1 MVKRMRGDGRVYLP
15 KVSTI
20 YMADYWVNGHRVR
33 CSTGCRNEREAWA
46 WLRARQAEIATGN
59 YTGHTVAK
67 IMVSELVKDVLDQHR
82 INGNKS
88 IVDEERHW
96 RLHLK
101 PYFENYRAVQV
112 STDLLRSYVKKRLE
126 QLNKWGEPPKNAT
139 INRELALL
147 RSAFYLGYE
156 ATPPKVFRVPTFPM
170 LQEDNTREGF
180 LKDEDYDKLAAAAAE
195 VGLWM
200 RGLVAVYN
208 TYGWRRSEPLDDL
221 RIEQVDMLNNTIDL
235 NPGATKN
242 KDARVIKMTQEV
254 RAIIAMCLEGKQP
267 SDRVFTREHGKPIG
281 DFRKTWYKMCCSVG
295 LGRMACRKCDR
306 TVIEDAECECG
317 CKTQHYI
324 GSLVHDLRRTGC
336 RNLRRLG
343 VHEKTIMKIG
353 GWKTRSV
360 FDRYNIVDEKDL
372 ADAAAK
378 LDRKAQ
384 QRKRHSK
391 DTVVPK
397 VPANDKTSSVN

>member
-1 MVKRMRGDGRVYLP
+1 
-15 KVSTI
+15 
-20 YMADYWVNGHRVR
+20 
-33 CSTGCRNEREAWA
+33 
-46 WLRARQAEIATGN
+46 
-59 YTGHTVAK
+59 
-67 IMVSELVKDVLDQHR
+67 MVSELIKDVLDQHR

-88 IVDEERHW
+88 IIDEERHW

-101 PYFENYRAVQV
+101 PFFENYRAVQV
-112 STDLLRSYVKKRLE
+112 STDLLRSYIKERLE

-180 LKDEDYDKLAAAAAE
+180 LKDEGYDTLAGAASK

-208 TYGWRRSEPLDDL
+208 TYGWRRSEPLDEL
-221 RIEQVDMLNNTIDL
+221 RVKQVDMANNTIDL

-254 RAIIAMCLEGKQP
+254 RAIISMCIAGKQP
-267 SDRVFTREHGKPIG
+267 EDRVFTRENGSPIG

-295 LGRMACRKCDR
+295 LGKMACRKCGR
-306 TVIEDAECECG
+306 TWTEEEEGECECG
-317 CKTQHYI
+317 CTEQHYR
-324 GSLVHDLRRTGC
+324 GTLVHDLRRTGC
-336 RNLRRLG
+336 RNMRRLG
-343 VHEKTIMKIG
+343 IHEKTIMKIG

-391 DTVVPK
+391 GTVLPEVL
-397 VPANDKTSSVN
+397 ANAKTSSVN

>member
-1 MVKRMRGDGRVYLP
+1 MKRMRGDGRVYLP
-15 KVSTI
+15 PNSMI
-20 YMADYWVNGHRVR
+20 FMADYSVNGHRVR
-33 CSTGCRNEREAWA
+33 CTTGCRNEREAYA

-59 YTGHTVAK
+59 YAGQKVAK
-67 IMVSELVKDVLDQHR
+67 IMVSELIQDALDQHR
-82 INGNKS
+82 IDGNKS

-101 PYFENYRAVQV
+101 PFFGNFRAAQV
-112 STDLLRSYVKKRLE
+112 STDLLRSYVKERKG
-126 QLNKWGEPPKNAT
+126 QLNRWSKPPENST

-156 ATPPKVFRVPTFPM
+156 ATPPKVFRVPSFPM

-180 LKDEDYDKLAAAAAE
+180 LKDEDYDKLAGEAAK

-200 RGLVAVYN
+200 RGLLAVYS
-208 TYGWRRSEPLDDL
+208 TYGWRRSEPLDEL
-221 RIEQVDMLNNTIDL
+221 RVRQVDLLQGTVDL
-235 NPGATKN
+235 DPGATKN
-242 KDARVIKMTQEV
+242 KDARVIKMTREV
-254 RAIIAMCLEGKQP
+254 HAIISMCVEGKRP
-267 SDRVFTREHGKPIG
+267 EDRVFTREDGKPIG
-281 DFRKTWYKMCCSVG
+281 DFRKTWYKMCCNVG
-295 LGRMACRKCDR
+295 LGRIACRVCDR
-306 TVIEDAECECG
+306 TVTRSNCECG
-317 CKTQHYI
+317 CSDLHYI
-324 GSLVHDLRRTGC
+324 GLLVHDLRRTGC

-343 VHEKTIMKIG
+343 VHEKTIMQIG

-384 QRKRHSK
+384 QRKLRHSSG
-391 DTVVPK
+391 TVAPK
-397 VPANDKTSSVN
+397 SSTRGDSRNVN

>member
-1 MVKRMRGDGRVYLP
+1 VKRMRGDGRVYLP
-15 KVSTI
+15 KNSTI
-20 YMADYWVNGHRVR
+20 YMSDYWINGHRVR

-59 YTGHTVAK
+59 YTGHTVSK
-67 IMVSELVKDVLDQHR
+67 IMVSELIKDVLDQHR
-82 INGNKS
+82 IDGTKS

-96 RLHLK
+96 RLHLE
-101 PYFENYRAVQV
+101 PFFGNLRAVQI
-112 STDLLRSYVKKRLE
+112 STELLRNYVKERKK
-126 QLNKWGEPPKNAT
+126 QLLKWDKPPENST

-156 ATPPKVFRVPTFPM
+156 ATPPKVIRVPTFPM
-170 LQEDNTREGF
+170 LEEDNTREGF
-180 LKDEDYDKLAAAAAE
+180 LQDEGYEKLAAEAAK

-208 TYGWRRSEPLDDL
+208 SFGWRRSEPLGKV
-221 RIEQVDMLNNTIDL
+221 RVRQVDLPNRTIDL

-242 KDARVIKMTQEV
+242 KEARVIKMTQEV
-254 RAIIAMCLEGKQP
+254 YAIVSMCVEGKSP
-267 SDRVFTREHGKPIG
+267 DDLVFTREDGKPIG
-281 DFRKTWYKMCCSVG
+281 DFRKTWYKMCCNAG
-295 LGRMACRKCDR
+295 LGRMACRKCDL
-306 TVIEDAECECG
+306 TVMGDKCECG
-317 CKTQHYI
+317 CEKLHYV
-324 GSLVHDLRRTGC
+324 GLLVHDLRRTGC

-360 FDRYNIVDEKDL
+360 FDRYNIVDESDL
-372 ADAAAK
+372 ADAAAR

-384 QRKRHSK
+384 RAKRHSK
-391 DTVVPK
+391 GTVVPE
-397 VPANDKTSSVN
+397 VPSNGKASSVN